1 MAIVDP
7 LELLPA
13 EIVLRII
20 DFTSVPGVAQLTRAS
35 KAWHE
40 FIDSTHQDAIYSSST
55 KTNHPPASRG
65 FAFLGDT
72 KSFAKYFDGVTS
84 WKDLCK
90 RQTLLDR
97 NWACGQDPITRESVL
112 QVGNDA
118 VWRFRP
124 DFKRRF
130 FVSTSQSGG
139 VNVTDMDDG
148 QLLWRLPKDV
158 VRPFA
163 HLEYQD
169 GMAVWDRWGNA
180 LEVWKADDDARGVF
194 RRVAVLQHDCET
206 RGFQLSYDTLCVVS
220 VEGQGFVYDMTQ
232 DPPQRR
238 THLNI
243 ENEAVG
249 HLDQNEHVVMYSM
262 GQRGYFVHSKDSGDF
277 IGVLQPKLCA
287 NIYHIKHSD
296 WSPSSIVSGGWHTPS
311 PRPWPPAMPSR
322 KRLTPLHLEAGDHPS
337 HTSVFPLEEDEWGAG
352 MLSGNIMVGVSR
364 GGRIFICS
372 DWRGALRKP
381 DRAAATSAIIQC
393 ESEESQFDLGGWLS
407 IKNGRCLF
415 EVKEKIYIFTLP
427 TDGLLPQVGEKQGPI
442 YAASTSSAP
451 QLAVPVSFMAVF
463 DDCIMSTYTVS
474 FHALTSICTL
484 DPLYRTPAESTE
496 KARP

>member
-1 MAIVDP
+1 MTICDP

-20 DFTSVPGVAQLTRAS
+20 DFTPASGIAQLTRAS
-35 KAWHE
+35 RAWHE
-40 FIDSTHQDAIYSSST
+40 FIDSTHQDAIYSSDT
-55 KTNHPPASRG
+55 KTEHPPSSRD
-65 FAFLGDT
+65 FTFLRDK
-72 KSFAKYFDGVTS
+72 KSFAKYFDGVDG

-97 NWACGQDPITRESVL
+97 NWSSGRDTMSRESVL
-112 QVGNDA
+112 QIGNDA

-130 FVSTSQSGG
+130 IVSTSQSGG

-148 QLLWRLPKDV
+148 KLLWRLPKDI

-194 RRVAVLQHDCET
+194 RRIAVLQHDCET

-232 DPPQRR
+232 DPPQQR
-238 THLNI
+238 TLITI

-249 HLDQNEHVVMYSM
+249 HLDQNEDMVMYSM
-262 GQRGYFVHSKDSGDF
+262 GQRGYHVHSKDTGDF
-277 IGVLQPKLCA
+277 IGALQPKFCTNL
-287 NIYHIKHSD
+287 YHIKHSD
-296 WSPSSIVSGGWHTPS
+296 WSPNSIVSGGWHTPS
-311 PRPWPPAMPSR
+311 STPWPPKAPSR
-322 KRLTPLHLEAGDHPS
+322 NRLTPLRLEEGEHPS
-337 HTSVFPLEEDEWGAG
+337 HTSPFPLEEDEWGAG

-364 GGRIFICS
+364 GGRVFICS
-372 DWRGALRKP
+372 DWRQALTKP
-381 DRAAATSAIIQC
+381 DSAKATTVIIHC

-415 EVKEKIYIFTLP
+415 EVKEKIYILTLP
-427 TDGLLPQVGEKQGPI
+427 DDSLLPQVGDKQGPI
-442 YAASTSSAP
+442 YAASSSSAP
-451 QLAVPVSFMAVF
+451 QLAVPVSFMAAF

-474 FHALTSICTL
+474 LMPLTQTCALKPSL
-484 DPLYRTPAESTE
+484 PFFYRKTQQ
-496 KARP
+496 